1 MGIPDSIIRAWTHQ
15 SGLIPRFQSLILSDI
30 IMEVSDGVKEIE
42 RDSLQIDGCDNMFN
56 GTHLALGCSFSPMFI
71 GKVCYA
77 LDCIRGHAHGHSGL
91 GSTRRILSIHSYDRV
106 FE

>member
-1 MGIPDSIIRAWTHQ
+1 
-15 SGLIPRFQSLILSDI
+15 
-30 IMEVSDGVKEIE
+30 
-42 RDSLQIDGCDNMFN
+42 MFN